1 MTDFTGTWIVKISSS
16 TSEGMEVMQCKT
28 KRYEELKTKS
38 REEKIKIVICDQLKV
53 HYLEAFEDIPLHLLM
68 MRERQ

>member
-16 TSEGMEVMQCKT
+16 TPEGMEAMQCKT

-38 REEKIKIVICDQLKV
+38 REKK
-53 HYLEAFEDIPLHLLM
+53 
-68 MRERQ
+68 